1 MMEKEYS
8 GRVWKF
14 GKNISTDNI
23 APSRLFA
30 HRANMEEFA
39 SKYCLIDAR
48 EDFVTGVRPGDII
61 VADTNFGCGSSREIA
76 PTIIKMCG
84 VPVVIAKSFGRIF
97 YRNAINIG
105 LILIESDTSA
115 FTDGEKITVNLEERI
130 IYRENDPAYKLS
142 FFLSDKELRLL
153 QEGGLLNFIEKYHTL
168 DI

>member
-1 MMEKEYS
+1 MLDTKYE

-48 EDFVTGVRPGDII
+48 EDFVTEVKPGDII

-84 VPVVIAKSFGRIF
+84 VPIVIAKSFGRIF

-105 LILIESDTSA
+105 LILIEADTTV
-115 FTDGEKITVNLEERI
+115 FEDGERITVDLDKRVIN
-130 IYRENDPAYKLS
+130 RENDKAFEMK
-142 FFLSDKELRLL
+142 FALSDKELRLL
-153 QEGGLLNFIEKYHTL
+153 QEGGLLNYIEKYHTL
-168 DI
+168 NI